1 MTGHVSA
8 KSDRRA
14 TVDSQNAPAI
24 RTLGLTKSYG
34 ERRGIFD
41 LDLEVRQGEI
51 FGFLG
56 PNGAGK
62 TVTIRLLLDLIRPQS
77 GRAEVFG
84 LDSRR
89 DAVAVHRQVGY
100 LPGEL
105 ALEPRLTGR
114 QVLTYLAN
122 LRGGVEWSFVEQLA
136 GRLELNLEQRFGEY
150 SRGNKQKVGLVQAFM
165 HRPRLLV
172 LDEPTGGLDP
182 LHQETVMELVREA
195 RDERGSTVF
204 FSSHILSEVQ
214 SLCERVGFIREGRL
228 VQLGSVDEL
237 PGMNSYTVEA
247 GLGEPLPPETISS
260 IDGVSNVKVDGSSL
274 SCTVGGDM
282 APLIQALASH
292 QPHRLV
298 SREPNLSEVFLHL
311 YGPSGDADRDA
322 DEGEQS
328 LRPSKEV

>member
-1 MTGHVSA
+1 MNTN
-8 KSDRRA
+8 
-14 TVDSQNAPAI
+14 DSGASAI
-24 RTLGLTKSYG
+24 RTFGLTKSYG
-34 ERRGIFD
+34 ERRGVFD
-41 LDLEVRQGEI
+41 LDLEVRPGEI

-62 TVTIRLLLDLIRPQS
+62 TVTIRLLLDLIRPHG

-89 DAVAVHRQVGY
+89 DAVAIHREVGY

-114 QVLTYLAN
+114 QILTYLAN

-195 RDERGSTVF
+195 RDEGGSTVF

-228 VQLGSVDEL
+228 VELAPVGEL
-237 PGMNSYTVEA
+237 PGMNSYTLEA
-247 GLGEPLPPETISS
+247 ELGEPVSPEAISS
-260 IDGVSNVKVDGSSL
+260 IDGVSNVTVDGSSV
-274 SCTVGGDM
+274 SCTVRGDM
-282 APLIQALASH
+282 APLIQALAPH

-298 SREPNLSEVFLHL
+298 SREPSLSEVFLHL
-311 YGPSGDADRDA
+311 YGPERDN
-322 DEGEQS
+322 GTT
-328 LRPSKEV
+328 PSTPNTEE

>member
-1 MTGHVSA
+1 M
-8 KSDRRA
+8 
-14 TVDSQNAPAI
+14 DSKNPPAI
-24 RTLGLTKSYG
+24 RTFGLIKSYG
-34 ERRGIFD
+34 ERRGVFD

-62 TVTIRLLLDLIRPQS
+62 TVTIQLLVDLIRPQR
-77 GRAEVFG
+77 GRAEIFG

-89 DAVAVHRQVGY
+89 DAVAIHRQVGY

-105 ALEPRLTGR
+105 AMEPRLTGR
-114 QVLTYLAN
+114 QILTYLAN

-195 RDERGSTVF
+195 RDEAGSTVF
-204 FSSHILSEVQ
+204 FSSHLLSEVQ

-228 VQLGSVDEL
+228 AQLGPVDEL
-237 PGMNSYTVEA
+237 PGMNTYTLEA
-247 GLGEPLPPETISS
+247 ELGEPVAPAAISA
-260 IDGVSNVKVDGSSL
+260 IDGVSNVSVDGSSV
-274 SCTVGGDM
+274 TAFGG
-282 APLIQALASH
+282 ST
-292 QPHRLV
+292 
-298 SREPNLSEVFLHL
+298 
-311 YGPSGDADRDA
+311 
-322 DEGEQS
+322 
-328 LRPSKEV
+328 RP

>member
-1 MTGHVSA
+1 M
-8 KSDRRA
+8 
-14 TVDSQNAPAI
+14 
-24 RTLGLTKSYG
+24 RTRGLTKSYG
-34 ERRGIFD
+34 ERRGVFD

-62 TVTIRLLLDLIRPQS
+62 TVTIRVLLDLIRPQR

-89 DAVAVHRQVGY
+89 DAVAIHRAVGY

-114 QVLTYLAN
+114 QILTYLGN

-195 RDERGSTVF
+195 RDEGGSTVF

-228 VQLGSVDEL
+228 AQLGPVDEL

-247 GLGEPLPPETISS
+247 ELGRPVPPETIFS
-260 IDGVSNVKVDGSSL
+260 IEGVSNVKVEGSSV
-274 SCTVGGDM
+274 SCTLRGDM
-282 APLIQALASH
+282 APLIQALSPYE
-292 QPHRLV
+292 PHRLV
-298 SREPNLSEVFLHL
+298 SREPSLSELFLHL
-311 YGPSGDADRDA
+311 YGASGDGDRDA
-322 DEGEQS
+322 GDGEQYV
-328 LRPSKEV
+328 RPSKEV

>member
-1 MTGHVSA
+1 MDGKDT
-8 KSDRRA
+8 
-14 TVDSQNAPAI
+14 PAI
-24 RTLGLTKSYG
+24 RTFGLTKSYG
-34 ERRGIFD
+34 ERRGVFD
-41 LDLEVRQGEI
+41 LDLKVPAGEI

-77 GRAEVFG
+77 GRAEIFG

-89 DAVAVHRQVGY
+89 DSVAIHRLVGY

-114 QVLTYLAN
+114 QILTYLGH
-122 LRGGVEWSFVEQLA
+122 LRGGVEWQFVEQLA
-136 GRLELNLEQRFGEY
+136 DRLELNLEQRFGEY

-165 HRPRLLV
+165 HRPRLLI

-182 LHQETVMELVREA
+182 LHQEKVVELVREA
-195 RDERGSTVF
+195 RDQGGSTIF

-228 VQLGSVDEL
+228 VELAPVDDL
-237 PGMNSYTVEA
+237 PGMNTYTVEA
-247 GLGEPLPPETISS
+247 ELGEQVEPEDISS
-260 IDGVSNVKVDGSSL
+260 IEGVSNVMVDGNSL
-274 SCTVGGDM
+274 SCTVRGDM
-282 APLIQALASH
+282 APLIQALAPH

-298 SREPNLSEVFLHL
+298 SREPSLSEVFMHL
-311 YGPSGDADRDA
+311 YGAPDKADRDIG
-322 DEGEQS
+322 EREQS
-328 LRPSKEV
+328 ARTSREG

>member
-1 MTGHVSA
+1 VKGERRTGPNQ
-8 KSDRRA
+8 RRA
-14 TVDSQNAPAI
+14 QESEAPAI
-24 RTLGLTKSYG
+24 RTFGLTKSYG
-34 ERRGIFD
+34 ERRGVFD
-41 LDLEVRQGEI
+41 LDLEVRCGEI

-77 GRAEVFG
+77 GRAEIFG

-89 DAVAVHRQVGY
+89 DAVAIHRLVGY

-114 QVLTYLAN
+114 QILTYLGN
-122 LRGGVEWSFVEQLA
+122 LRGGVEWFIVERLA
-136 GRLELNLEQRFGEY
+136 DRLELNLEQRFGEY

-172 LDEPTGGLDP
+172 LDEPTSGLDP

-195 RDERGSTVF
+195 RDDAGSTVF

-228 VQLGSVDEL
+228 VELAPVDDL
-237 PGMNSYTVEA
+237 PGMNTYTVEA
-247 GLGEPLPPETISS
+247 ELGEALEPDAISS
-260 IDGVSNVKVDGSSL
+260 IKGVSNV
-274 SCTVGGDM
+274 TVAGRSVTCVVRGDM
-282 APLIQALASH
+282 ALLIQALAAH
-292 QPHRLV
+292 QPRRLV
-298 SREPNLSEVFLHL
+298 SREPSLSEVFLHL
-311 YGPSGDADRDA
+311 YGATADSDTGA
-322 DEGEQS
+322 GNSQ
-328 LRPSKEV
+328 